1 MKRKITIVC
10 DPLFSEYGPTRPPVL
25 IARELRKLGYDVEL
39 IAIVANEKVRNR
51 LESQGLEVRLLGGRT
66 PFKSESLAWFYFWM
80 LEGFLSAN
88 SDKLKKRGLS
98 LEGTVLN
105 FSNTIV
111 SPCKIW
117 YAQGPPTVL
126 LDNIKEHLALHY
138 RAVYSLSSQILRRVD
153 KKMILRFSSVSEKV
167 VANSRYLAT
176 IYEKWGT
183 RVDAVI
189 YPPID
194 CQSFK
199 PVAKSPR
206 GDYAVTYFG
215 KETNFRVIQNALDNG
230 IKIKAFGGKIATAP
244 KKTLSHPNLEFLG
257 RVSDSQLVEL
267 YSNASFTFF
276 PFIDEPFGYI
286 PVESMAC
293 GTPVVTFGKQGPGET
308 VVNEVT
314 GWLAENEDELVK
326 IASKIWKEGYPRGI
340 RDNCRRKSLM
350 FDVGSIAQQWLD
362 KIDT

>member
-1 MKRKITIVC
+1 M
-10 DPLFSEYGPTRPPVL
+10 
-25 IARELRKLGYDVEL
+25 A
-39 IAIVANEKVRNR
+39 
-51 LESQGLEVRLLGGRT
+51 
-66 PFKSESLAWFYFWM
+66 
-80 LEGFLSAN
+80 
-88 SDKLKKRGLS
+88 
-98 LEGTVLN
+98 
-105 FSNTIV
+105 
-111 SPCKIW
+111 
-117 YAQGPPTVL
+117 
-126 LDNIKEHLALHY
+126 
-138 RAVYSLSSQILRRVD
+138 
-153 KKMILRFSSVSEKV
+153 LRFSSVSEKV

-215 KETNFRVIQNALDNG
+215 KETNFRVIQNALNNG

-244 KKTLSHPNLEFLG
+244 KRTLNHPNLEFLG

-293 GTPVVTFGKQGPGET
+293 GTPVITFGKQGPGET
-308 VVNEVT
+308 VVNKVT